1 MESQLAG
8 RIARA
13 FAVLFFMVTA
23 VVAQDKATLWGK
35 LQPGPHQVGYKTFFK
50 YDDSRTY
57 DPSFGTKPPGA
68 KGRPIQISLWYPAKP
83 DRQSEQMP
91 FAAYVDL
98 LSLEE
103 EFGTLD
109 EARKREAVNI
119 FITHL
124 RWWTNQ
130 TASKE
135 SIGQLTRLNTF
146 AYKDAVPEPGKF
158 PLILLAQ
165 GAHQSSLYHS
175 ILCEYLASQGYI
187 VATSPSM
194 GMTSRLM
201 STDVRGGE
209 TQGRDLEYILA
220 FMRDQ
225 PFVDR
230 EKLGVTAFSFGG
242 IGGSLVQMRNSR
254 VQAVLSLDSVIGY
267 ERLNPL
273 IKQSPYFDIVRA
285 NVPYMHLMPQEG
297 TGFDLKFLES
307 LKYAQTYV
315 LRFKGLAHFDFSSLG
330 VIANHVFSAPPDQM
344 ERIELGQE
352 IICRYAL
359 NFFDAYLKSD
369 PQSLAFLQRKPDDN
383 GIPAGF
389 VVLASSKPPLKAI
402 PTAEQLANMIAT
414 NGTWNAIEILRD
426 VKKSD
431 PNSDLLQERALNS
444 LGYRL
449 IFIGK
454 LSEAIEVFKLNVDMY
469 PQSFNVYDSLA
480 EAYMIDG
487 EKQLAIKNYERSLE
501 LNPNNTNAT
510 EKLKTLR

>member
-1 MESQLAG
+1 
-8 RIARA
+8 
-13 FAVLFFMVTA
+13 
-23 VVAQDKATLWGK
+23 
-35 LQPGPHQVGYKTFFK
+35 
-50 YDDSRTY
+50 
-57 DPSFGTKPPGA
+57 
-68 KGRPIQISLWYPAKP
+68 
-83 DRQSEQMP
+83 
-91 FAAYVDL
+91 
-98 LSLEE
+98 
-103 EFGTLD
+103 
-109 EARKREAVNI
+109 
-119 FITHL
+119 
-124 RWWTNQ
+124 
-130 TASKE
+130 
-135 SIGQLTRLNTF
+135 
-146 AYKDAVPEPGKF
+146 
-158 PLILLAQ
+158 
-165 GAHQSSLYHS
+165 
-175 ILCEYLASQGYI
+175 
-187 VATSPSM
+187 
-194 GMTSRLM
+194 
-201 STDVRGGE
+201 
-209 TQGRDLEYILA
+209 
-220 FMRDQ
+220 
-225 PFVDR
+225 
-230 EKLGVTAFSFGG
+230 
-242 IGGSLVQMRNSR
+242 
-254 VQAVLSLDSVIGY
+254 
-267 ERLNPL
+267 
-273 IKQSPYFDIVRA
+273 
-285 NVPYMHLMPQEG
+285 
-297 TGFDLKFLES
+297 
-307 LKYAQTYV
+307 
-315 LRFKGLAHFDFSSLG
+315 
-330 VIANHVFSAPPDQM
+330 M